1 MPAAGARF
9 FVGEAAVARDPVEME
24 RSLLGLLLRW
34 LVLALGVTLAGKI
47 VPGVR
52 CADGATLTVVV
63 VLLSFFN
70 AVLRPILLFFTLPFV
85 LLTLGVGIVVINAF
99 MFLLVARLV
108 DGFEVDGFWPA
119 FWAALIVGFTNVVL
133 LGFTKRPPGGGQ
145 GPRGGGPRASGSF
158 NIRIE
163 RGGRA
168 APDSPANSRE
178 HQPGKPPDV
187 IDV

>member
-1 MPAAGARF
+1 
-9 FVGEAAVARDPVEME
+9 ME
-24 RSLLGLLLRW
+24 RSLLGLVLRW

-85 LLTLGVGIVVINAF
+85 LLTLGIGIVVINAL

-133 LGFTKRPPGGGQ
+133 LGFTKRPPGGGS
-145 GPRGGGPRASGSF
+145 GPGGNGGGPRASGSF

-163 RGGRA
+163 RGGRGGPSTPA
-168 APDSPANSRE
+168 DSPDRKR
-178 HQPGKPPDV
+178 GGPPDV

>member
-1 MPAAGARF
+1 MS
-9 FVGEAAVARDPVEME
+9 

-34 LVLALGVTLAGKI
+34 LVLALGVTLAEKI

-85 LLTLGVGIVVINAF
+85 LLTLGIGIVVINAL

-108 DGFEVDGFWPA
+108 EGFEVDGFWPA

-133 LGFTKRPPGGGQ
+133 LGLAKRPPGGGP
-145 GPRGGGPRASGSF
+145 GSGGPQASGSF
-158 NIRIE
+158 KFRIE
-163 RGGRA
+163 RGGRPTPA
-168 APDSPANSRE
+168 QSDPAPDRKR
-178 HQPGKPPDV
+178 GGPPDV